1 MAYVYRHIRL
11 DTNTPFYIGIGNDT
25 NYSRANFKH
34 SRGSHWN
41 NVVAKTN
48 YEVEIML
55 DDLTFDY
62 AKIKEIEF
70 IEMYGRKDCG
80 KGPLV
85 NKTDGG
91 DGCLGLIH
99 TAEAREKMG
108 APNRGKKLSPEHIE
122 SIRWHGKNMSQET
135 RDKISNSL
143 KGKNTWS
150 KGVKTPKHS
159 EFMKGRFSGENNS
172 TSKLTEKD
180 VLEIREIYSQKILS
194 AKKIGDMFG
203 VGKSNILS
211 IVNYKTW
218 KHI

>member
-34 SRGSHWN
+34 SRSSHWN
-41 NVVAKTN
+41 NIVAKTK

-70 IEMYGRKDCG
+70 IAMYGRKDCG

-135 RDKISNSL
+135 RDKISEAG
-143 KGKNTWS
+143 KGRPSPFKGIKN
-150 KGVKTPKHS
+150 PKHS
-159 EFMKGRFSGENNS
+159 EFMMGKNAGEDNL
-172 TSKLTEKD
+172 TSKLTNKE
-180 VLEIREIYSQKILS
+180 VLEIREIYSKKILS
-194 AKKIGDMFG
+194 AKKIGVMFG
-203 VGKSNILS
+203 ICKSNVLN
-211 IVNYKTW
+211 IVNRRTW

>member
-41 NVVAKTN
+41 NVVAKTD

-70 IEMYGRKDCG
+70 IAMYGRKDCG

-85 NKTDGG
+85 NKTNGG

-122 SIRWHGKNMSQET
+122 SIRWHNANRSQET
-135 RDKISNSL
+135 RDKLSKSA
-143 KGKNTWS
+143 KGKPSWN
-150 KGVKTPKHS
+150 KGIKVSKHS
-159 EFMKGRFSGENNS
+159 EFMKGRFNGENNA

-180 VLEIREIYSQKILS
+180 VLKIREIYSQKILS